1 MPRVNQNIKR
11 GLTKTLLIILGVIVA
26 ALMSF
31 NSSIFTAEDLSV
43 KSPDSTQELELN
55 KVKST
60 KTSSS
65 SGVNYNSGMRFLRIF
80 TENLP
85 YLNNK

>member
-1 MPRVNQNIKR
+1 MPRFNQNIKR
-11 GLTKTLLIILGVIVA
+11 GLTKTLLIILGIIVA

-31 NSSIFTAEDLSV
+31 NSSLFTSENLSSKKNATEV
-43 KSPDSTQELELN
+43 ELDVIRADN
-55 KVKST
+55 
-60 KTSSS
+60 SS
-65 SGVNYNSGMRFLRIF
+65 SGINYNSGIRILHVF